1 MINHINRIGEV
12 FQCQYKILNNIIKM
26 KIYIWYTSAKD
37 IFILFI
43 IWPIMAYLNYPDEQ
57 EAILQYEVKKT

>member
-43 IWPIMAYLNYPDEQ
+43 IWPIMAFLNYPDE
-57 EAILQYEVKKT
+57 

>member
-1 MINHINRIGEV
+1 
-12 FQCQYKILNNIIKM
+12 M
-26 KIYIWYTSAKD
+26 KIYIWYTTAKD

-43 IWPIMAYLNYPDEQ
+43 IRPIMTNLNYPDEQ

>member
-1 MINHINRIGEV
+1 
-12 FQCQYKILNNIIKM
+12 M
-26 KIYIWYTSAKD
+26 KIYIWYTTAKD